1 VGAATPTIGRASLR
15 YGAVYVLLPLLCSR
29 SNGIL
34 QNRDDFL
41 QCFPSLGDAVGGIL
55 ESGINGIIVALVD
68 AEAQYLVCSVR
79 DGSND
84 PSELTLST

>member
-1 VGAATPTIGRASLR
+1 VGAAAPTAGRASLR

-29 SNGIL
+29 LNETLRAAS
-34 QNRDDFL
+34 F
-41 QCFPSLGDAVGGIL
+41 GDAVGGIL
-55 ESGINGIIVALVD
+55 ESGINGIIVVLVD